1 MRNKTELCGS
11 TVTVVVYNEG
21 NRIMRSTSQ
30 RLRIACVAIG
40 VILAACGSTPSA
52 SSGSSGGSAATA
64 APSVLVASSAPSA
77 TPSPDLTT
85 AWASPESGATVD
97 VDTVRVSA
105 LIGGGVAPAKVAFW
119 AASGGHRATICSAS
133 KADGDGFWSCKADL
147 RKSGMR
153 PGAITF
159 GFNVTTAA
167 GVDKDPAGTR
177 KLTWAVAPS
186 PPTGVHYKLVPGQS
200 RVTVKVSW
208 DAASVAG
215 ADAVEV
221 YGLMECLAPPKSTGK
236 PCIVRGTS
244 LESATLE
251 RFARVKPKAGST
263 SWTEV
268 PYEITTALGN
278 HADSGDL
285 GTYSEY
291 YALLVV
297 AVNKYG
303 KSRFIIAK
311 TTVSCYDCILY

>member
-1 MRNKTELCGS
+1 MRA
-11 TVTVVVYNEG
+11 
-21 NRIMRSTSQ
+21 TSQ

-40 VILAACGSTPSA
+40 VIVAACGSTSSA
-52 SSGSSGGSAATA
+52 SPGSSGGSVATT
-64 APSVLVASSAPSA
+64 APSGSIAPSA
-77 TPSPDLTT
+77 PEVTPSPDLTT
-85 AWASPESGATVD
+85 AWASPDSGAAVD
-97 VDTVRVSA
+97 VDSVRVSA
-105 LIGGGVAPAKVAFW
+105 LVGAGVAPTKVTFW
-119 AASGGHRATICSAS
+119 ATSGGHRATICSAS
-133 KADGDGFWSCKADL
+133 KADGDGLWSCKADL

-153 PGAITF
+153 PGAVTV

-186 PPTGVHYKLVPGQS
+186 PPTGVHYKLVPGPEPK
-200 RVTVKVSW
+200 VTVKVSW
-208 DAASVAG
+208 DPASVAG

-221 YGLMECLAPPKSTGK
+221 YGLMECLAPPESTGK

-244 LESATLE
+244 LASATLE
-251 RFARVKPKAGST
+251 RFAKVKPKAGST
-263 SWTEV
+263 TWTEV
-268 PYEITTALGN
+268 PYEMTTALGN
-278 HADSGDL
+278 HADNGDL

-303 KSRFIIAK
+303 KSRYIIAK

>member
-1 MRNKTELCGS
+1 MRTTTG
-11 TVTVVVYNEG
+11 
-21 NRIMRSTSQ
+21 
-30 RLRIACVAIG
+30 RLRVACIAIG
-40 VILAACGSTPSA
+40 AIVVAAACGDASAPSAA
-52 SSGSSGGSAATA
+52 SSGLSAATT
-64 APSVLVASSAPSA
+64 APSVSAPSSTPSA
-77 TPSPDLTT
+77 TPSPDIRT
-85 AWASPESGATVD
+85 AWANPESGATVD
-97 VDTVRVSA
+97 ADTVRVSA
-105 LIGGGVAPAKVAFW
+105 LIGDGLVPAKVAFW
-119 AASGGHRATICSAS
+119 ATSGGHRATICSAS
-133 KADGDGFWSCKADL
+133 KADSDGFWSCKADL

-153 PGAITF
+153 PGAVTV
-159 GFNVTTAA
+159 GFNVTTPD

-186 PPTGVHYKLVPGQS
+186 PPTGVHYKLVPGQP

-244 LESATLE
+244 LESATIE
-251 RFARVKPKAGST
+251 RFARVKAKAGST

-278 HADSGDL
+278 HATTGDL

-297 AVNKYG
+297 A
-303 KSRFIIAK
+303 
-311 TTVSCYDCILY
+311 

>member
-1 MRNKTELCGS
+1 MRTMSG
-11 TVTVVVYNEG
+11 
-21 NRIMRSTSQ
+21 
-30 RLRIACVAIG
+30 RLRVACVAIA
-40 VILAACGSTPSA
+40 VVAAACGNPPAVSPGT
-52 SSGSSGGSAATA
+52 SGPSAATT
-64 APSVLVASSAPSA
+64 APSVPVASSAPSA
-77 TPSPDLTT
+77 TPSPDLRT

-97 VDTVRVSA
+97 VDAIRVSA
-105 LIGGGVAPAKVAFW
+105 LLGGGVAPAKVAFW
-119 AASGGHRATICSAS
+119 ATSGGHRATICSAS

-153 PGAITF
+153 PGAVTV
-159 GFNVTTAA
+159 GFNVTTSA

-186 PPTGVHYKLVPGQS
+186 PPAGVHYKLVPGRES
-200 RVTVKVSW
+200 RVTVRVSW
-208 DAASVAG
+208 DPASVAG

-268 PYEITTALGN
+268 PFEITTALGN
-278 HADSGDL
+278 HATTGDL

-311 TTVSCYDCILY
+311 TAVSCYDCINY

>member
-1 MRNKTELCGS
+1 MRT
-11 TVTVVVYNEG
+11 
-21 NRIMRSTSQ
+21 TSG
-30 RLRIACVAIG
+30 RLRVACLAIG
-40 VILAACGSTPSA
+40 AIVVGAACGDAPRASTGTSGPSAATTAPSVSAASSTPSA
-52 SSGSSGGSAATA
+52 A
-64 APSVLVASSAPSA
+64 
-77 TPSPDLTT
+77 PSPDVKT
-85 AWASPESGATVD
+85 AWASPSAGATVD

-105 LIGGGVAPAKVAFW
+105 LIGSGVAPAKVAFW
-119 AASGGHRATICSAS
+119 ATSGGHRATICSAS
-133 KADGDGFWSCKADL
+133 KEDSDGFWSCKADL

-153 PGAITF
+153 PGAVTV
-159 GFNVTTAA
+159 GFNVTTSA
-167 GVDKDPAGTR
+167 GIDKDPAGTR

-186 PPTGVHYKLVPGQS
+186 APTGVHYKLTPGES

-208 DAASVAG
+208 DPASVAG
-215 ADAVEV
+215 ADAVEL

-244 LESATLE
+244 LASATLE

-268 PYEITTALGN
+268 PYEFTTALGN
-278 HADSGDL
+278 HATNNDL

-311 TTVSCYDCILY
+311 SATSCYDCVIY

>member
-1 MRNKTELCGS
+1 MSG
-11 TVTVVVYNEG
+11 
-21 NRIMRSTSQ
+21 
-30 RLRIACVAIG
+30 RLRVACIAIG
-40 VILAACGSTPSA
+40 VVAAACGNTTSPSTGA
-52 SSGSSGGSAATA
+52 SGLSAATTSPSVSV
-64 APSVLVASSAPSA
+64 APSIPAA
-77 TPSPDLTT
+77 TPSPDLRT
-85 AWASPESGATVD
+85 AWASPEPGATVD
-97 VDTVRVSA
+97 VDTIRVSA
-105 LIGGGVAPAKVAFW
+105 LIGVGVAPAKVAFW
-119 AASGGHRATICSAS
+119 ATSGGHRATICSAS
-133 KADGDGFWSCKADL
+133 KTDPDGFWSCKADL

-153 PGAITF
+153 PGAVTI
-159 GFNVTTAA
+159 GFNVTNPG

-186 PPTGVHYKLVPGQS
+186 PPTGVRYKQTPAAQP

-208 DAASVAG
+208 DPASVAG

-221 YGLMECLAPPKSTGK
+221 YGLMECLAPAKSTGK

-244 LESATLE
+244 LDSATLE

-278 HADSGDL
+278 HATTGDL

-303 KSRFIIAK
+303 KSRYIIARSA
-311 TTVSCYDCILY
+311 TSCYECVLY

>member
-1 MRNKTELCGS
+1 MRTTTG
-11 TVTVVVYNEG
+11 
-21 NRIMRSTSQ
+21 
-30 RLRIACVAIG
+30 RLRIACIAIG
-40 VILAACGSTPSA
+40 AIVVAAACGDASAPSPAAGGPSA
-52 SSGSSGGSAATA
+52 MTT
-64 APSVLVASSAPSA
+64 APSVSAASPTRSA
-77 TPSPDLTT
+77 TPSPDLST

-105 LIGGGVAPAKVAFW
+105 LIGSGVAPAKVAFW
-119 AASGGHRATICSAS
+119 ATSGGHRATICSAS
-133 KADGDGFWSCKADL
+133 KADSDGFWSCKADL

-153 PGAITF
+153 PGGVTV
-159 GFNVTTAA
+159 GFNVTTSD

-186 PPTGVHYKLVPGQS
+186 APTGVHYKLTPGRES

-208 DAASVAG
+208 DAASVVG

-244 LESATLE
+244 LASATLE

-278 HADSGDL
+278 HATTGDL

-311 TTVSCYDCILY
+311 TAVSCYDCIIY

>member
-1 MRNKTELCGS
+1 MRTMSGRVPVACIAIA
-11 TVTVVVYNEG
+11 VVV
-21 NRIMRSTSQ
+21 
-30 RLRIACVAIG
+30 
-40 VILAACGSTPSA
+40 AACGNAPTVSPGI
-52 SSGSSGGSAATA
+52 SGPSAATT
-64 APSVLVASSAPSA
+64 APSVTVASSAPSA

-85 AWASPESGATVD
+85 AWASPESGSTVD

-105 LIGGGVAPAKVAFW
+105 LIGGGYAAAKVAFW
-119 AASGGHRATICSAS
+119 ATSGGHRATICSAS

-153 PGAITF
+153 PGTVTV

-186 PPTGVHYKLVPGQS
+186 PPAAVHYKLVPGRES
-200 RVTVKVSW
+200 RVTVRVSW
-208 DAASVAG
+208 DPASVAG

-244 LESATLE
+244 LESATLQ
-251 RFARVKPKAGST
+251 RFARVKPTAGST

-268 PYEITTALGN
+268 PFEITTALGN
-278 HADSGDL
+278 YATTGDL

-303 KSRFIIAK
+303 KSRFIIVKSA
-311 TTVSCYDCILY
+311 VSCYDCINY